1 MANRAAKDKKRA
13 KRKLN
18 EWLKSNGRTAK
29 QYKKRKLK
37 KQGVKYEK
45 M

>member
-1 MANRAAKDKKRA
+1 MPNRAAKDKKRA

-37 KQGVKYEK
+37 KTRSKV
-45 M
+45 